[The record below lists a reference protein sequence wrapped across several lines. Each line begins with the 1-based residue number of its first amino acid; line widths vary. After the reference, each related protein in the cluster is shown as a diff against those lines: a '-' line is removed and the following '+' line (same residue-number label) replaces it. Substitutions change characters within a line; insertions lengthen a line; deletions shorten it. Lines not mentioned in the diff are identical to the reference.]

1 MWWAT
6 SLVYYILGDDL
17 NHHYGGVARYQDS
30 TGKYGHLSSE
40 GHILTEAIYTEV
52 TIFDSNKSHVKT
64 EDGSEYD
71 IDSYGRQIDY

>member
-30 TGKYGHLSSE
+30 TGKYGHLSSD
-40 GHILTEAIYTEV
+40 GHILTEAIYIEV
-52 TIFDSNKSHVKT
+52 TIFDSNKAHVKT